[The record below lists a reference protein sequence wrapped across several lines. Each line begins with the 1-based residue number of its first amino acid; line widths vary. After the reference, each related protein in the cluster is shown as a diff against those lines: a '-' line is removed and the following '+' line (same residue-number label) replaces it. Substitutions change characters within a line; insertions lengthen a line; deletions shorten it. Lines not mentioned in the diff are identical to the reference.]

1 LTNAVRAALTSID
14 RDQPITEVET
24 LESSLAG
31 SVATV
36 RVTAALLTAFAVIA
50 LVMAAAGLYGAIAFT
65 VERRTQEVGIRVA
78 LGADAWSVLRLVA
91 AEGVRFAA
99 LGMGIGLVAAV
110 AASRALGSVLF
121 DVSPVD
127 PLTYAAVLV
136 VYSAAALAAAIVP
149 ARRALRLDPLIA
161 LRAE

>member
-1 LTNAVRAALTSID
+1 
-14 RDQPITEVET
+14 
-24 LESSLAG
+24 
-31 SVATV
+31 
-36 RVTAALLTAFAVIA
+36 
-50 LVMAAAGLYGAIAFT
+50 
-65 VERRTQEVGIRVA
+65 
-78 LGADAWSVLRLVA
+78 LRLVA
-91 AEGVRFAA
+91 AEGVRLAA

-149 ARRALRLDPLIA
+149 ARRALRVDPLIA